1 MKPEKGKWTKLGPC
15 LDWRMVSGIIGIFR
29 KVFPIAFQRLG
40 LKTVVGGDDDAY
52 LIDVDWHAV
61 MGSRV
66 SKVRQGLADPMM
78 FSCIIILAIV
88 LEPIRWFTRWFLVRA
103 STVRRLKH

>member
-1 MKPEKGKWTKLGPC
+1 MKPEKGKWTKLGLR
-15 LDWRMVSGIIGIFR
+15 LDWHMVSGIMGIFK

-40 LKTVVGGDDDAY
+40 LKTVVGGEDAAY

-66 SKVRQGLADPMM
+66 CKVREGFADPMM

-88 LEPIRWFTRWFLVRA
+88 LEPIRLFTRWFLHRA
-103 STVRRLKH
+103 STL